1 MAFDV
6 YRIWCF
12 VYFSILFIYLFFIV
26 LMFVRDSQNINNSAE
41 KIGILISCSYFY
53 GRHIGVLKRDITKI

>member
-1 MAFDV
+1 
-6 YRIWCF
+6 
-12 VYFSILFIYLFFIV
+12 
-26 LMFVRDSQNINNSAE
+26 MFVRDSQNINNSAE